1 MGLRDK
7 QNAAAR
13 ATAAW
18 LIPANV
24 RDNVISATLENGAPS
39 INISSDLN
47 SDCGYEGG
55 VNCDWSDSD
64 SEYDED
70 YTDTES
76 LEDMDGDEL
85 DDNLQELKAELDDL
99 FTPTK
104 YDQIMEPKLTTD
116 WKKAEQNRNL
126 RYSGNSK
133 CTQEWRVKEAHNRE
147 ASRTKARTL

>member
-13 ATAAW
+13 ATAAR
-18 LIPANV
+18 LIPTNV
-24 RDNVISATLENGAPS
+24 RDNAIPATSENRA
-39 INISSDLN
+39 SSDPD
-47 SDCGYEGG
+47 SDCGYAGG

-70 YTDTES
+70 YTDMES

-85 DDNLQELKAELDDL
+85 DDNLQELKAELEDL

-126 RYSGNSK
+126 GYSGNSK
-133 CTQEWRVKEAHNRE
+133 RTRERRAKEARDRE
-147 ASRTKARTL
+147 ASRTEARTS